1 MPGGLMQ
8 LAAHG
13 HQDIYLTGNP
23 QITFFKIVYR
33 RHTNFA
39 MESIEQVFEGTA
51 DFGKKLSCKIARNG
65 DLLHKMYLQVTLP
78 ALTQSQNS
86 STWHGYA
93 NSIGNVLIEYVDI
106 RIGGQ
111 IIERHYGEWLE
122 MYSELYLNEAKR
134 IDYNAMIGKHNTNIS
149 LETNATSNQTYYIPL
164 QFWFCRNPGLA
175 LPIIALLNH
184 EVRIEI
190 QFRNLTEVTKA
201 DTEITAP
208 TQSSDGGTAS
218 FVDASL
224 FVDYVYLGDQEK
236 RTFSQG
242 PHEYLIERVQR
253 QPWRSIDASS
263 VNERVKL
270 QFTDPVKEIIWGIST
285 DTNVTQNTSTG
296 NNLMNFSSTSGVDTF
311 NTLRLQMKGQ
321 DRFVARNAKYFR
333 LVQPYQHNTGSR
345 RKHIY
350 TYSFALKPE
359 EHQPTGAVNMSKQDE
374 SDMFMTFT
382 QADVVASHLKIFAV
396 SYNILRIVRG
406 TAGLA
411 Y

>member
-8 LAAHG
+8 LVAHG

-39 MESIEQVFEGTA
+39 MESIQQVFEGDP

-65 DLLHKMYLQVTLP
+65 DLLHKIYLQVTLP
-78 ALTQSQNS
+78 ALTQVQNS

-93 NSIGNVLIEYVDI
+93 NSIGNTIIEYVDI

-122 MYSELYLNEAKR
+122 MYSEIYLDESKK
-134 IDYNAMIGKHNTNIS
+134 IDYGKMIGKYNTNIS
-149 LETNATSNQTYYIPL
+149 LETNALANRTYYIPL

-175 LPIIALLNH
+175 IPLVALLNH
-184 EVRIEI
+184 EIRIEI
-190 QFRNLTEVTKA
+190 QFRTLAEVTKSDA
-201 DTEITAP
+201 IITAP
-208 TQSSDGGTAS
+208 TQSSDGETAA

-224 FVDYVYLGDQEK
+224 YVEYIYLDDDEK
-236 RTFSQG
+236 KDMAQKS
-242 PHEYLIERVQR
+242 HEYLIERVQR
-253 QPWRSIDASS
+253 QSWRAIDAST

-270 QFTDPVKEIIWGIST
+270 QFTDPVKEIIWGIT
-285 DTNVTQNTSTG
+285 TNTNLEKDTLTG
-296 NNLMNFSSTSGVDTF
+296 NNIMNFSSTSSADTF
-311 NTLRLQMKGQ
+311 ASLRIQMKGQ
-321 DRFVARNAKYFR
+321 DRFSVRNAEYFR

-345 RKHIY
+345 RKYIY
-350 TYSFALKPE
+350 SYSFAMRPE
-359 EHQPTGAVNMSKQDE
+359 EHQPTGSVNMSKMDE
-374 SDMFMTFT
+374 ADMFFNFT
-382 QADVVASHLKIFAV
+382 QNDVVASQLKIFAV
-396 SYNILRIVRG
+396 SYNVLRIIRG

-411 Y
+411 F